1 MACDGTLLK
10 DSKEDFADLNS
21 SDLGQS
27 AAKHKRA
34 LRLFELNLDFL
45 FQNHVN
51 VCEKFSEKSR

>member
-27 AAKHKRA
+27 TAKHKGT
-34 LRLFELNLDFL
+34 LTLFDLNLDFL
-45 FQNHVN
+45 FKNHVN
-51 VCEKFSEKSR
+51 VHEKFNEKSR